1 MNRLKTKPLII
12 VTFVVALSA
21 GAGAGMVLARH
32 FSLASVSDQIP
43 AGDRSSLAEDLQLSP
58 EQRVEMRRIWE
69 GAQERGKG
77 YYDEIQKLQKGRDDE
92 LVGLLNVE
100 QKARF
105 KKIAEDYA
113 DRFSNV
119 VNRREAMFDDAV
131 NATRKILTP
140 TQRERYEKILRNRV
154 GILAPSPQRDALS
167 PASWKSGDSGK

>member
-1 MNRLKTKPLII
+1 MNRPKTKVLMIA
-12 VTFVVALSA
+12 TFVVALSA
-21 GAGAGMVLARH
+21 GAGAGMVVARH
-32 FSLASVSDQIP
+32 FFLTGVSDSIP
-43 AGDRSSLAEDLQLSP
+43 GDRSSLAEDLQLSP
-58 EQRVEMRRIWE
+58 EQRIEMRRIWE

-100 QKARF
+100 QKAKF

-140 TQRERYEKILRNRV
+140 AQRERYEKILRNRV
-154 GILAPSPQRDALS
+154 GIMAPSPQRDAIA
-167 PASWKSGDSGK
+167 PASWKSGDSSK